1 MSKEALKIISDVMSE
16 MELNY
21 DFMEWASTPVYP
33 YFTGEYQE
41 IESLNEDGMQE
52 TSFILNG
59 FARDVGEGKSAYF
72 ELEDAKAKIE
82 SCFGKVGGKTVIAKN
97 GTTVAIFYTNS
108 FPVPTGDAE
117 LKKIQIN
124 LTIKEWSV
132 K

>member
-1 MSKEALKIISDVMSE
+1 MSE

-21 DFMEWASTPVYP
+21 DFMEWTSTPAYP

-41 IESLNEDGMQE
+41 IEPLYEDGMQE

-59 FARDVGEGKSAYF
+59 FARDVGEEKSAYL
-72 ELEDAKAKIE
+72 ELEDAKEKIE
-82 SCFGKVGGKTVIAKN
+82 ACFGKVGGKTVTTDI
-97 GTTVAIFYTNS
+97 GTVVAIFYAGG
-108 FPVPTGDAE
+108 FPVATGDAE

>member
-1 MSKEALKIISDVMSE
+1 MSKEALKIISDAMSE

-21 DFMEWASTPVYP
+21 DFMEWTSTSVYP

-59 FARDVGEGKSAYF
+59 FARDVGGGKSAYL
-72 ELEDAKAKIE
+72 ELEDAKDKIV
-82 SCFGKVGGKTVIAKN
+82 SCFGKIGGKTVIAES
-97 GTTVAIFYTNS
+97 GIAVAIFYTNS

-117 LKKIQIN
+117 LKKLQIN